1 MRKVMLID
9 DRTARQVSFYD
20 ETGIDLN
27 KYSDVLDNYTAS
39 TYEQLLE
46 EFRDNNF
53 SKLDSYEIIITH
65 RSAYSEINNS
75 VISKLKEICKKQKKT
90 IVFFSGGISAMSLSN
105 NTLLLNSKNFYSSN
119 LRLFLEYVKKDK
131 LQILILAFG
140 ENWRTN
146 LLLNSLENINL
157 FIGKYSDKKEV
168 SFKKFKNAAKIDLI
182 MNIINFKEPPIT
194 NNFVEMKDLKTLAI
208 ELSTQIKQQVVLNA

>member
-1 MRKVMLID
+1 MKKVMLID

-20 ETGIDLN
+20 KTGIDLN

-46 EFRDNNF
+46 EFKDNNF
-53 SKLDSYEIIITH
+53 SRLDSYAVIITH
-65 RSAYSEINNS
+65 RSAYSEINNL
-75 VISKLKEICKKQKKT
+75 VISKLKEICKKQKKPL
-90 IVFFSGGISAMSLSN
+90 VFFSGGISAISLSN

-119 LRLFLEYVKKDK
+119 LKLFLEYVKKGK
-131 LQILILAFG
+131 LQMLILAFG
-140 ENWRTN
+140 ENWRIN

-157 FIGKYSDKKEV
+157 FIGKHSDKKEI
-168 SFKKFKNAAKIDLI
+168 SFKKFKNATKIDLI
-182 MNIINFKEPPIT
+182 RNIINFEEPPII

-208 ELSTQIKQQVVLNA
+208 KLSAQIKQQVVLNA